1 MGWTFTGTDRNFE
14 TSVEKFIGT
23 SWKITYIN
31 NWKTIEIVGTQDE
44 IFFIGAGPEEIF
56 KKFDKS
62 QKL

>member
-1 MGWTFTGTDRNFE
+1 MGWTFTGTDRKFE

-23 SWKITYIN
+23 SWEITYIN

-44 IFFIGAGPEEIF
+44 IFFIGAGPQEIF

-62 QKL
+62 

>member
-23 SWKITYIN
+23 SWEIAYIN

-44 IFFIGAGPEEIF
+44 IFFIGAGPQEIF

-62 QKL
+62 